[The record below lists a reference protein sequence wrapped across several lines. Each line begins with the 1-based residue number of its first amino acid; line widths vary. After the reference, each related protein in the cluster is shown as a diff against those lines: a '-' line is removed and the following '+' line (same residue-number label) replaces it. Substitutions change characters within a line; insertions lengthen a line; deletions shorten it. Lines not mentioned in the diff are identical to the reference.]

1 MTGPMPIPKK
11 RDIEKSPIYLPSSP
25 VGEMSPT
32 EAMATGTIKAEEKP
46 CINLIRDKPYK
57 LVA

>member
-1 MTGPMPIPKK
+1 MPIPKK

-25 VGEMSPT
+25 LGEISPT